1 MAHEDLISR
10 QEMQDGV
17 EHALAT
23 ATFMR
28 RLGWIVLFL
37 AVASLIVTVVLWLHG
52 DISFEQALA
61 SIFGVIIT
69 SILSGAAAY
78 SSGVNIGLGASRLL
92 LAMEKN
98 ETVE

>member
-1 MAHEDLISR
+1 MAHDGLITH
-10 QEMQDGV
+10 QEMRERV
-17 EHALAT
+17 EHAVAIG
-23 ATFMR
+23 TFMR

-37 AVASLIVTVVLWLHG
+37 AVASLIVTVVLWLLG

-61 SIFGVIIT
+61 TIFGVIIS

-78 SSGVNIGLGASRLL
+78 SSGVNIGLGASRLS
-92 LAMEKN
+92 LAMEKD